1 MRVRRYDLDRAISI
15 ASIVYVRT
23 SVGMYVEVSKNAL
36 KRGLGA
42 RRHDERIF
50 EIELSDSGTL
60 LIG

>member
-1 MRVRRYDLDRAISI
+1 
-15 ASIVYVRT
+15 
-23 SVGMYVEVSKNAL
+23 MYVEVSKNAL